1 MLKVENL
8 EYSYG
13 KIKVL
18 RGVSLEVKKGSI
30 TAILGPNGAGK
41 STLVNNIAGLL
52 TPESGDVYFNGK
64 RITHLPPEERV
75 RMGMVLVP
83 ERRRLFEHLTV
94 LDNLKAGAYLNRG
107 GLNDALKQ
115 VFSLFPILEE
125 RKNQVVSTMSG
136 GQQQMVAVARGLM
149 ANPSLLIMDEP
160 LLGLQPTIVSELV
173 KNFKKIS
180 EMGKT
185 ILLVEQNFY
194 QVAKIM
200 DYAYII
206 EHGQIVLSGSAQK
219 VKSNPKVKKA
229 YLGI

>member
-1 MLKVENL
+1 
-8 EYSYG
+8 
-13 KIKVL
+13 
-18 RGVSLEVKKGSI
+18 
-30 TAILGPNGAGK
+30 
-41 STLVNNIAGLL
+41 
-52 TPESGDVYFNGK
+52 
-64 RITHLPPEERV
+64 
-75 RMGMVLVP
+75 
-83 ERRRLFEHLTV
+83 
-94 LDNLKAGAYLNRG
+94 LKAGAYLNRG

-173 KNFKKIS
+173 KNFKKVS